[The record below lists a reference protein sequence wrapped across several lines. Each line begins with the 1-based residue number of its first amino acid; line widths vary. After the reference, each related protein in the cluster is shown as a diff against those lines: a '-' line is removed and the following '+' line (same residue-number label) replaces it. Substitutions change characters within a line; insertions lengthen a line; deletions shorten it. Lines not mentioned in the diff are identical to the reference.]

1 MYMLT
6 WLCVF
11 LINYRNLA
19 QEKTQLGFGGIARCL
34 GCMPPANLPP
44 SQLSHRQNNLF
55 IIMHLVSAFR

>member
-1 MYMLT
+1 MLT

-34 GCMPPANLPP
+34 GGEPLATLPP
-44 SQLSHRQNNLF
+44 SQLAHKQNKLLVF
-55 IIMHLVSAFR
+55 MHMVSR